1 MGKEVAEEQDE
12 NVRTMK
18 RERAVYEDREGIK
31 CYLNKLH
38 VIVVDNQTGSFAT
51 GT

>member
-1 MGKEVAEEQDE
+1 MAEEQDE

-18 RERAVYEDREGIK
+18 RERAVYEERERGGIK